1 MTSAFFGL
9 PDESLK
15 TKKAQATILLMLP
28 YIYKC
33 GFFIRTKCNADFHIC
48 IRTFHPNV
56 DLNITE
62 AHLKVQAKTRELLF
76 N

>member
-33 GFFIRTKCNADFHIC
+33 VFLSEQNAMQIFIYA
-48 IRTFHPNV
+48 
-56 DLNITE
+56 
-62 AHLKVQAKTRELLF
+62 
-76 N
+76 